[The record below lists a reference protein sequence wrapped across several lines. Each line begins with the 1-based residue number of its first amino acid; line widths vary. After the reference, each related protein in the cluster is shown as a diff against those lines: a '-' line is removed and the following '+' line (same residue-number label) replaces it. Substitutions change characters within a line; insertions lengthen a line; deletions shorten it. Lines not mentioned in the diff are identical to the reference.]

1 MRSTEAVIEL
11 YECPPLRA
19 RITTHQCALNREC
32 SARANS
38 QRRLHKA
45 RGDTF
50 GRRECADCPGVLAF
64 AQKSGTTPMT
74 LSERALRGAHDAA
87 EALRRRTCMIPERQT
102 FSLRGE
108 DLASLLGRAF

>member
-19 RITTHQCALNREC
+19 RITAHQCALNQMC

-64 AQKSGTTPMT
+64 AQKSGSPPVA
-74 LSERALRGAHDAA
+74 LSPNALRGAHEAA
-87 EALRRRTCMIPERQT
+87 EAVRRRTCMVPERQT
-102 FSLRGE
+102 YSRGE
-108 DLASLLGRAF
+108 ELASLLGRSF